1 MQQWTDIAC
10 VHTNTSIM
18 CVLQWNFA
26 YMQFY
31 QSDATINLQNIMKL
45 IYFL

>member
-18 CVLQWNFA
+18 WNFA